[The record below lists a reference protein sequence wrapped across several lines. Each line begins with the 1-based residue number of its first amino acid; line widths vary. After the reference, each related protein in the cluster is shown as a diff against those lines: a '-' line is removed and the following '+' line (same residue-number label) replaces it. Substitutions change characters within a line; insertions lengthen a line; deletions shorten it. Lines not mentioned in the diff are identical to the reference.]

1 MEKHEFL
8 ELFEAATKA
17 AKSAARGD
25 GKNSS
30 PAVSRCVDAMVRLRE
45 APESLACELV
55 VDRKYPQIGKSHG
68 LFTEHKNP
76 RIQSEGKILYSLW
89 LRYLYAT
96 GRKASSRPRDRTVV
110 KNKKKLVEEE
120 MISTTTT
127 GDSNRDKVREIGRKA
142 SSRPRDRTVVKNKK
156 KLVEEEMISTT
167 TTGDS
172 NRDKVREIL
181 HKSLSKVAVEMK
193 EGVVSCD
200 SWSVAASVESA
211 MFEILGSF
219 EGTQKA
225 KYRSILFNMGDSSN
239 PDLRRKVMLGEI
251 SGERLVTMEKEE
263 MASNKIQFQVQN
275 IKEKARAREENR
287 VKSMMLFQSDSVIMT

>member
-45 APESLACELV
+45 APESLAYELV

-96 GRKASSRPRDRTVV
+96 GRKHSSRPRGRPVV
-110 KNKKKLVEEE
+110 KKEKKLV
-120 MISTTTT
+120 
-127 GDSNRDKVREIGRKA
+127 K
-142 SSRPRDRTVVKNKK
+142 
-156 KLVEEEMISTT
+156 EEMISTT

-200 SWSVAASVESA
+200 SWTVAASVESA
-211 MFEILGSF
+211 MFRKLGSF

-239 PDLRRKVMLGEI
+239 PDLRRKVLLGEI

-263 MASNKIQFQVQN
+263 MASNKIRMEVQK
-275 IKEKARAREENR
+275 IREKARVKEENR
-287 VKSMMLFQSDSVIMT
+287 VKSMMMFQSDSMIMT

>member
-8 ELFEAATKA
+8 ELLEAATKA
-17 AKSAARGD
+17 AKSALRGD
-25 GKNSS
+25 VKNS
-30 PAVSRCVDAMVRLRE
+30 PAVSRCVEAIKRLRE
-45 APESLACELV
+45 APESLACEMV
-55 VDRKYPQIGKSHG
+55 IDRKYPQIGKSHG

-96 GRKASSRPRDRTVV
+96 GRKQSSRPRDRTVV

-120 MISTTTT
+120 MVSRTTT
-127 GDSNRDKVREIGRKA
+127 GDSNRDKVREILHK
-142 SSRPRDRTVVKNKK
+142 SFSRPRGRPVVKKEK
-156 KLVEEEMISTT
+156 KLVKEEMISTT

-200 SWSVAASVESA
+200 SWTVAASVESA
-211 MFEILGSF
+211 MFRKLGSF

-239 PDLRRKVMLGEI
+239 PDLRRKVLLGEI

-263 MASNKIQFQVQN
+263 MASNKIRMEVQK
-275 IKEKARAREENR
+275 IREKARVKEENR
-287 VKSMMLFQSDSVIMT
+287 VKSMMMFQSDSMIMT

>member
-17 AKSAARGD
+17 AKSASRGD
-25 GKNSS
+25 AKNS
-30 PAVSRCVDAMVRLRE
+30 PAVSRCVEAIKRLRE
-45 APESLACELV
+45 APESLAYEMV
-55 VDRKYPQIGKSHG
+55 IDRKYPQIGKSHG
-68 LFTEHKNP
+68 LFTEHQNP

-96 GRKASSRPRDRTVV
+96 GRKHGSRPRDRTVV
-110 KNKKKLVEEE
+110 KKEKKLVEEE
-120 MISTTTT
+120 MIS
-127 GDSNRDKVREIGRKA
+127 R
-142 SSRPRDRTVVKNKK
+142 
-156 KLVEEEMISTT
+156 

-200 SWSVAASVESA
+200 SWTVAASVESA
-211 MFEILGSF
+211 MFEKLGSF

-239 PDLRRKVMLGEI
+239 PDLRRKVLIGEI

-263 MASNKIQFQVQN
+263 MASHKIQLQVQN

-287 VKSMMLFQSDSVIMT
+287 VKSMMIFQSDTIADGSRILSEHRVRVSVLRAKQGKGKLISG